1 MAVSVSFATT
11 LDTPEHVR
19 IAEDLGFH
27 RAWLYDTPQQS
38 PDVWMMLAAAA
49 GRTTRIGLGPG
60 VLVPTLR
67 HPMVNATAT
76 AALESMAPGRVAVA
90 FGTGYTGCKA
100 MGQPPVSWSYLSAYV
115 TTYRALLRGE
125 SVEWEGGWL
134 KMLHP
139 PENLPRTA
147 LASIPVYIAAIGPK
161 GTRIAQTLGDG
172 LFAVQDAP
180 PAATNFPHVIFGT
193 TGTVVDDGESM
204 TSDRVRAA
212 AGPGVVQAYHA
223 TYELIG
229 EAAVHGVPGGPEWL
243 AEINQAPEHLRHL
256 TIHNGHLMTMNA
268 ADDIGWNAGGSALL
282 THTTMTGTATEVRRR
297 ADELA
302 DRGVNE
308 LSFQPMGDIRRELE
322 AFAEALKL

>member
-1 MAVSVSFATT
+1 MSVSFATT
-11 LDTPEHVR
+11 LDTPEYIR

-38 PDVWMMLAAAA
+38 PDVWMMLASAA

-90 FGTGYTGCKA
+90 FGTGYTGRKA
-100 MGQPPVSWSYLSAYV
+100 MGQSPVTWSYLSAYV
-115 TTYRALLRGE
+115 ATYRALLRGE

-139 PENLPRTA
+139 PESLPTTS

-161 GTRIAQTLGDG
+161 GTRIAETLGDG
-172 LFAVQDAP
+172 LFAVQGVP
-180 PAATNFPHVIFGT
+180 PNAANFSHVIFGT
-193 TGTVVDDGESM
+193 TGTVLDEGESL

-223 TYELIG
+223 TYELFG
-229 EAAVHGVPGGPEWL
+229 EAAVAGVPGGPEWL
-243 AEINQAPEHLRHL
+243 AVVDEVPCHLRHL
-256 TIHNGHLMTMNA
+256 TIHNGHLMWMNA
-268 ADDIGWNAGGSALL
+268 ADNIGWDAGGSALL
-282 THTTMTGTATEVRRR
+282 THTTMTGTAAEVRRK

-302 DRGVNE
+302 DRGVHE
-308 LSFQPMGDIRRELE
+308 LTFQPMGDIRRELE
-322 AFAEALKL
+322 AFARAVKL